1 MLQRMLGFIS
11 ILLGAAVLFALF
23 YGFLNGSIGML
34 NLSVNGGHPRQAIK
48 AFIAGLTI
56 WDTIIVH
63 GSIQL
68 VAAALMIKFIR
79 AGNVKKL
86 VLLGILE
93 MVLATLLNLPF
104 TGVGQLSPGKINE
117 MVRESPRGLPA
128 PSLVPEYLLTA
139 QYPDTRKIIG
149 SWELYSKEIAM
160 DSLFPYP
167 LIFPSTMKYFDS
179 GNQEKLKQQPP
190 FFFIHDSKALMTKNF
205 HYQGNSI
212 EATALLSSSDTFLI
226 KQNFYPRWSA
236 SIDGKT
242 VPIFTKYNTLMGVPV
257 EPGQQTI
264 KIEFQNNRIKIFL
277 LAEFIIFILLALAY
291 AWIAFKKDQRIR
303 YIFP

>member
-1 MLQRMLGFIS
+1 M
-11 ILLGAAVLFALF
+11 
-23 YGFLNGSIGML
+23 
-34 NLSVNGGHPRQAIK
+34 
-48 AFIAGLTI
+48 
-56 WDTIIVH
+56 
-63 GSIQL
+63 
-68 VAAALMIKFIR
+68 
-79 AGNVKKL
+79 
-86 VLLGILE
+86 
-93 MVLATLLNLPF
+93 
-104 TGVGQLSPGKINE
+104 
-117 MVRESPRGLPA
+117 
-128 PSLVPEYLLTA
+128 
-139 QYPDTRKIIG
+139 IG

-205 HYQGNSI
+205 RYQGNSV

-226 KQNFYPRWSA
+226 KQNYYPRWSA

-242 VPIFTKYNTLMGVPV
+242 VPIFTTYNTLMGVPV
-257 EPGQQTI
+257 EPGNQTI

-277 LAEFIIFILLALAY
+277 LAEFMIFILLMLAY
-291 AWIAFKKDQRIR
+291 AWIVFKKDQRIR